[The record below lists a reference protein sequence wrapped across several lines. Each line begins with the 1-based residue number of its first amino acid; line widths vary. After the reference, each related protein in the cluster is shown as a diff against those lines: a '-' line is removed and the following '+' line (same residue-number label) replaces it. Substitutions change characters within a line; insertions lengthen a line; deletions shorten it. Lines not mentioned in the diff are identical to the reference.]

1 MLHAIRNYLIS
12 QGHEPVFIDFHREA
26 LDSFIALYCW
36 EKLAAD
42 MHDGT
47 ATHLIQLRVRD
58 PDYDQAMQTC
68 KELVELLDSGDSERL
83 IPLNH
88 PGPVIGRVRRL
99 PIVLE
104 RQETN
109 VTVYAEMAIWGQL

>member
-1 MLHAIRNYLIS
+1 MLYAIYNYLTA
-12 QGHEPVFIDFHREA
+12 QGHEPVYIDFHPEA
-26 LDSFIALYCW
+26 QDSFVALYCW

-42 MHDGT
+42 MFDGT
-47 ATHLIQLRVRD
+47 AEHLVQLRVRD

-68 KELVELLDSGDSERL
+68 KELVALLDSGDTERL
-83 IPLNH
+83 IPLDH

-109 VTVYAEMAIWGQL
+109 VTVYAEMAIWGQI